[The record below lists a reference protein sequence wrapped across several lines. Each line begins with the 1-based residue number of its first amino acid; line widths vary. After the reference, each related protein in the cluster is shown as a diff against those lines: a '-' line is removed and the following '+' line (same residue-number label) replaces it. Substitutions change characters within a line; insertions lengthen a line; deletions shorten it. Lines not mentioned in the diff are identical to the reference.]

1 MFPRQPLPLL
11 LSLTLTLS
19 LSLTLSLTLTL
30 ALTMTSGDAR
40 AARPLV
46 TDDARS
52 VDTDGCQIES
62 YVKRQRSLGER
73 ELWFLPACNPGGYAE
88 LTLGGT
94 RTDNNES
101 GRSSSTIAQA
111 KFLLQPLKTNGY
123 GAAISLGAQ
132 NTRPFVAT
140 GDTKWN
146 PYFNL
151 IGSRSLLDD
160 RLFVH
165 LNLGTIKDRVRDV
178 ATGTWGLGTEIVF
191 TPRLIGIVETYGQT
205 SERPNRQ
212 IGLRLWIIP
221 DKLQIDGT
229 YGMQSGY
236 TPDRRW
242 NSVGIR
248 ALF

>member
-1 MFPRQPLPLL
+1 MPLCGVHHAAPSSYFDMFPRQPLPLL

-19 LSLTLSLTLTL
+19 LSLSLTLTL

-111 KFLLQPLKTNGY
+111 KFLLQPLKTNVQGR
-123 GAAISLGAQ
+123 LR
-132 NTRPFVAT
+132 RPGSAR
-140 GDTKWN
+140 
-146 PYFNL
+146 
-151 IGSRSLLDD
+151 SRSPCS
-160 RLFVH
+160 RREWASSPG
-165 LNLGTIKDRVRDV
+165 N
-178 ATGTWGLGTEIVF
+178 
-191 TPRLIGIVETYGQT
+191 PRRSTR
-205 SERPNRQ
+205 SSP
-212 IGLRLWIIP
+212 
-221 DKLQIDGT
+221 
-229 YGMQSGY
+229 
-236 TPDRRW
+236 
-242 NSVGIR
+242 
-248 ALF
+248 